1 MNSQSSLPPLI
12 ISYLNPRDSKSLVK
26 FMISPSKRKIILRM
40 LSLDSS
46 IRDSINPRNT
56 TLPLSI
62 SLRITNMFRKVI
74 IHLQLRKIREEVAM
88 DQEVGTAT
96 IMKVDNIIQ
105 LKMNKTRGDYTSPE
119 MIAHIDKMMVIKA
132 MANLILRRIKE
143 PQLKIHST
151 KMKFIARV
159 LPAALLVLMTEIP
172 AKVLEVANPT
182 MMKVVIQASEVEAD
196 ATTKRMMKI
205 IARAENPRKIIAM
218 HGVNLKKIPKKR

>member
-26 FMISPSKRKIILRM
+26 FMISPSKRKIILRII
-40 LSLDSS
+40 SLDSS

-62 SLRITNMFRKVI
+62 SLRITNMYRKVI

-96 IMKVDNIIQ
+96 IMKVDIIQ
-105 LKMNKTRGDYTSPE
+105 LRMNKTRGDFTSPE

-132 MANLILRRIKE
+132 MVNLTLRKIKE
-143 PQLKIHST
+143 PQLRIHST
-151 KMKFIARV
+151 KMKFTARV
-159 LPAALLVLMTEIP
+159 LQAALLVLMTEIP
-172 AKVLEVANPT
+172 VKVLEVANPT
-182 MMKVVIQASEVEAD
+182 MKKVVIQASEVEAD

-205 IARAENPRKIIAM
+205 MARAENPRKIIAM

>member
-1 MNSQSSLPPLI
+1 
-12 ISYLNPRDSKSLVK
+12 
-26 FMISPSKRKIILRM
+26 
-40 LSLDSS
+40 
-46 IRDSINPRNT
+46 
-56 TLPLSI
+56 
-62 SLRITNMFRKVI
+62 
-74 IHLQLRKIREEVAM
+74 
-88 DQEVGTAT
+88 
-96 IMKVDNIIQ
+96 
-105 LKMNKTRGDYTSPE
+105 
-119 MIAHIDKMMVIKA
+119 MIAHIDKMIIKA

-172 AKVLEVANPT
+172 VKVLEVANHT

>member
-119 MIAHIDKMMVIKA
+119 MIAHIDKMIIKA